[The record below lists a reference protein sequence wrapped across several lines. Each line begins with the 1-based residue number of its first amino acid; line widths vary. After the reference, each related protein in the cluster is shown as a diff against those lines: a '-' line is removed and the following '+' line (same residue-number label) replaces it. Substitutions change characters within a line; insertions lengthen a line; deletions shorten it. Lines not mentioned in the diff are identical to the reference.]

1 MQKRAASDWSQGS
14 ESQNG
19 TNMRGILIDRTEIP
33 EGVNVAVISAVAGG
47 IALACLVLAAC
58 CCCFCCRRRRGAE
71 KEKSFAREEI
81 AMVEGDNYDDDD
93 DDDVCSSPRA
103 TNRAKAKKINDVL
116 EKNSQI
122 DRVRVSNLNEKTS
135 SAPLIVPC
143 NLPPANNMRTG
154 AEKPLLKRS
163 RKKALDHQIVNDLN
177 SEVDC
182 GTEV

>member
-1 MQKRAASDWSQGS
+1 
-14 ESQNG
+14 
-19 TNMRGILIDRTEIP
+19 MRGILIDRTEIP